1 MVIFVSEPIILKDVE
16 FGKNPKLGSFCLIG
30 QTVEGKE
37 LKTSIGRNAN
47 IRSHTV
53 IYAGNVIGDN
63 FQTGHHAFIQEE
75 NCIGN
80 NVSVGTLS
88 AILRIC
94 KIEDNVRI
102 HTSAFIPE
110 YTLIKKGAW
119 IGPCVSITNTLHPT
133 CKEAKKCMKK
143 TFCTI
148 GEEAII
154 GANSTLLAG
163 ITIGKKAIIGAGSV
177 VTEDVAPNAV
187 AVGNPAKVIKKRSD
201 IECPLNL
208 TNKPY
213 AD

>member
-1 MVIFVSEPIILKDVE
+1 MSEKPIILKGVE
-16 FGKNPKLGSFCLIG
+16 LGDNSKIGPFCLIG
-30 QTVEGKE
+30 QHVEGKE
-37 LKTSIGRNAN
+37 LKTSIGANAN

-88 AILRIC
+88 AILKFC
-94 KIEDNVRI
+94 KIDDNVRI
-102 HTSAFIPE
+102 HTSVFIPE
-110 YTLIKKGAW
+110 YTVIKKGAW

-133 CKEAKKCMKK
+133 CKEAKECMKK

-163 ITIGKKAIIGAGSV
+163 ITIGNRAVIGAGSV
-177 VTEDVAPNAV
+177 VTKDVAPNAV
-187 AVGNPAKVIKKRSD
+187 VVGNPAKAIKKRSD
-201 IECPLNL
+201 IECSLNL
-208 TNKPY
+208 TDKPY
-213 AD
+213 AG